1 MAARPLTPPR
11 RVEGQHRTD
20 RRRETR
26 RTATPGTDRA
36 RRAGRGRWKYSA
48 CAAASPQDRQGAV
61 GGACVSRAAGTFL
74 TTLRPRS
81 AGGRFLSRCR
91 ARRPA
96 RHFRHAA
103 APLREQVGA
112 PALRGR
118 PGPGAREAA
127 AGRCRDSPRRSRPP
141 PPPPPQ
147 LLLPPCRRRPS
158 MAVFDTPQE
167 AFGALRPACVQLT
180 RAQTMENV
188 ARLQAHLA
196 AVSASA
202 LQELQEYVLF
212 PLRFA
217 LKVPGPK
224 QERLVQSVVQC
235 ISSVLAATCVK
246 KQELLQELFSELCTC
261 LSPPSSSSNPVP
273 LSEELKL
280 AVIQALHTLMHSAY
294 GDVIWSLYQPTA
306 LPLLGFAVSLLL
318 GLAEQEK
325 AKQIKISALKC
336 LQVLVLQCDCQEHRH
351 LDEDEAQQCGDL
363 FASFLPGISIT
374 LSRVIT
380 GDIKQGHKSTVSA
393 IRLFYLI
400 VGLVMADAQLARI
413 AKNKEKLPVE
423 ESRISELMVHRGPDW
438 SKSTAEKLSLLLHKM
453 VEFSSVHPH
462 WKVRLELVELVH
474 HLLRNCSQ
482 SLVDSFSHLLKA
494 LVGLVND
501 ENSEVQSRCKE
512 VLQGIA
518 EQRIVAQNR
527 ALADVLSE
535 NLHSLATALPRLMN
549 SQDDTGKVST
559 LSLLLGY
566 LKLLGPKINIVLNSI
581 SHLHRLS
588 KALMQVLELDVT
600 DVKIVEDRRCEGVCG
615 PSGSLQHG
623 VQKDRCQKK
632 YFRFFTDEK
641 IFQLLQQVCRVLG
654 YYGNLYLLVDHFMGL
669 YGESGMY
676 RKQAAMVLNEL
687 ITGAAG
693 VGVDVLQERE
703 VSLNVDDLKGS
714 IMSILDEY
722 TDQANWYLITS
733 IDTEEIS
740 HEHSVQH
747 SGLTAHPGGAC
758 SSVLL
763 LSSEPHITTRTMNS
777 NIWQICIQL
786 EGVGCFAAV
795 LGKEFRLLLLS
806 ALYPVLEKAG
816 DKTLLISETALGT
829 LVDIC
834 KACSY
839 DSLQCLINENS
850 DYLVNGISLNLR
862 QLAHQ
867 PHASQ
872 VLDTMLRHSDASLL
886 PLVEDVIQDVLSALD
901 QSYNNQA
908 STFLGVLHSVMTAL
922 VQWFGSSS
930 GEEHQQRQTPEWW
943 SGTLSQGQQ
952 VVTRQEVEQFF
963 LDYVRQKQIAEGNLP
978 DTGDEEP
985 DEVLPLAE
993 PEPNNS
999 DTEGETPLPSHA
1011 QLAKDVMERC
1021 IHLLSD
1027 GNLRVRLKVLC
1038 TLAQKCGD
1046 FLRQRFSKDVLPKL
1060 TSSLLSQAPAS
1071 ARAGP
1076 VYNHTLAFKLQLA
1089 VLQGLGSLC
1098 EKLDMGE
1105 SDLNKVADA
1114 CLIYLSAKQPM
1125 KLQEAAQSVFLHLM
1139 HVDPDSTWLLLNEV
1153 CCPHQYEPPHIS
1165 LRPVKLSGMGRQ
1177 RNEFTDN
1184 VLLLL
1189 EKLQQQESVMLPAGT
1204 QEASPP

>member
-1 MAARPLTPPR
+1 
-11 RVEGQHRTD
+11 
-20 RRRETR
+20 
-26 RTATPGTDRA
+26 
-36 RRAGRGRWKYSA
+36 
-48 CAAASPQDRQGAV
+48 
-61 GGACVSRAAGTFL
+61 
-74 TTLRPRS
+74 
-81 AGGRFLSRCR
+81 
-91 ARRPA
+91 
-96 RHFRHAA
+96 
-103 APLREQVGA
+103 
-112 PALRGR
+112 
-118 PGPGAREAA
+118 
-127 AGRCRDSPRRSRPP
+127 
-141 PPPPPQ
+141 
-147 LLLPPCRRRPS
+147 

-167 AFGALRPACVQLT
+167 AFGALRPVCVQLT

-235 ISSVLAATCVK
+235 MSSVLAATCVK
-246 KQELLQELFSELCTC
+246 KQELLQELFSELCAC
-261 LSPPSSSSNPVP
+261 LSPPSGSNKPAS

-294 GDVIWSLYQPTA
+294 GDVILSLYQPST

-380 GDIKQGHKSTVSA
+380 GDIKQGHKPTVSA

-413 AKNKEKLPVE
+413 PKNKEKLPGE
-423 ESRISELMVHRGPDW
+423 QSRISELMVHRGPDW
-438 SKSTAEKLSLLLHKM
+438 SKSTAEKLSLLLHKT

-462 WKVRLELVELVH
+462 RLELVELVH
-474 HLLRNCSQ
+474 HLLSNCSQ

-501 ENSEVQSRCKE
+501 ENSKVQSRCNE

-518 EQRIVAQNR
+518 EQRILAQNR
-527 ALADVLSE
+527 AHADVLSE
-535 NLHSLATALPRLMN
+535 NLHSLATLPRLMN

-566 LKLLGPKINIVLNSI
+566 LKLLGPKINIVLNSV

-600 DVKIVEDRRCEGVCG
+600 DVKIVEDRRWGSEGTCG

-623 VQKDRCQKK
+623 VQKSRCQKK
-632 YFRFFTDEK
+632 YFRFFTEEK

-687 ITGAAG
+687 IAGAAG

-703 VSLNVDDLKGS
+703 VSLSMDDLKGS
-714 IMSILDEY
+714 ITSILDEY
-722 TDQANWYLITS
+722 TEEANWYLITS

-758 SSVLL
+758 SSILL
-763 LSSEPHITTRTMNS
+763 PSAELHVTTRTMNS

-795 LGKEFRLLLLS
+795 LGKEFQFLLLS

-834 KACSY
+834 EACSY
-839 DSLQCLINENS
+839 DSVQCLINENS

-886 PLVEDVIQDVLSALD
+886 PLVEDVIQDVLSTLD

-908 STFLGVLHSVMTAL
+908 STFLRVLHSVMTAL
-922 VQWFGSSS
+922 AQWFGLSCD
-930 GEEHQQRQTPEWW
+930 EQHQQRQTAKWR

-978 DTGDEEP
+978 DTGDEEA
-985 DEVLPLAE
+985 DEVPPLAK
-993 PEPNNS
+993 PEPNDS
-999 DTEGETPLPSHA
+999 DAERETPLPSHA

-1027 GNLRVRLKVLC
+1027 GNLRVRLKVLDVLELCVTVLHPHGNHLLPMAHRVWPALVTRLISDDPLAVLRAFKVLC
-1038 TLAQKCGD
+1038 TLAEKCGD

-1089 VLQGLGSLC
+1089 VLKGLGSLS

-1105 SDLNKVADA
+1105 NDLNKVADA

-1139 HVDPDSTWLLLNEV
+1139 HMDPDSTWLLLNEV
-1153 CCPHQYEPPHIS
+1153 CCPHQYEPPHVS

-1184 VLLLL
+1184 VRLLL
-1189 EKLQQQESVMLPAGT
+1189 ERLQQRESATPW
-1204 QEASPP
+1204 ASPP

>member
-1 MAARPLTPPR
+1 
-11 RVEGQHRTD
+11 
-20 RRRETR
+20 
-26 RTATPGTDRA
+26 
-36 RRAGRGRWKYSA
+36 
-48 CAAASPQDRQGAV
+48 
-61 GGACVSRAAGTFL
+61 
-74 TTLRPRS
+74 
-81 AGGRFLSRCR
+81 
-91 ARRPA
+91 
-96 RHFRHAA
+96 
-103 APLREQVGA
+103 
-112 PALRGR
+112 
-118 PGPGAREAA
+118 
-127 AGRCRDSPRRSRPP
+127 
-141 PPPPPQ
+141 
-147 LLLPPCRRRPS
+147 

-180 RAQTMENV
+180 RAQTLENV
-188 ARLQAHLA
+188 ARLQAGLA

-224 QERLVQSVVQC
+224 QERLVQSVVEC
-235 ISSVLAATCVK
+235 MASVLAATCVK

-261 LSPPSSSSNPVP
+261 LTPPSNTSKPAS

-294 GDVIWSLYQPTA
+294 GDVILSLYQPST

-336 LQVLVLQCDCQEHRH
+336 LQVLVLQCDCQEHRQ

-374 LSRVIT
+374 LSQVIT
-380 GDIKQGHKSTVSA
+380 GDIKQGHKTTVSA
-393 IRLFYLI
+393 IRLFYQI
-400 VGLVMADAQLARI
+400 VGLVMADEQLARI
-413 AKNKEKLPVE
+413 PKNKEKLPAE
-423 ESRISELMVHRGPDW
+423 RSRISELMVHRGPDW
-438 SKSTAEKLSLLLHKM
+438 SRSTAEKLSLLLHKM

-462 WKVRLELVELVH
+462 WKVRLELVELVQ

-501 ENSEVQSRCKE
+501 ENSEVQSRCNE

-518 EQRIVAQNR
+518 EQGLVAQNR

-549 SQDDTGKVST
+549 SQDDMGKVST

-566 LKLLGPKINIVLNSI
+566 LKLLGPKINIVLNST

-588 KALMQVLELDVT
+588 RALMQVLELDVT
-600 DVKIVEDRRCEGVCG
+600 DVKIVEDRRWGCEGTSG
-615 PSGSLQHG
+615 PSGSVQHG
-623 VQKDRCQKK
+623 VQKGRCQKK
-632 YFRFFTDEK
+632 YFRFFTEEK
-641 IFQLLQQVCRVLG
+641 VFQLLQQVCRVLG

-669 YGESGMY
+669 YSESGMY

-687 ITGAAG
+687 IAGAAG

-703 VSLNVDDLKGS
+703 TSPNMDDLKGS
-714 IMSILDEY
+714 IVSILDEY

-733 IDTEEIS
+733 IDTEVS
-740 HEHSVQH
+740 HEHSVPC
-747 SGLTAHPGGAC
+747 SGLTACPGGAC
-758 SSVLL
+758 SSVPLP
-763 LSSEPHITTRTMNS
+763 SPEPHVTARTMNS

-786 EGVGCFAAV
+786 EGVSCFAAV

-829 LVDIC
+829 LADIC
-834 KACSY
+834 EACGYNSV
-839 DSLQCLINENS
+839 QCLINDNS

-886 PLVEDVIQDVLSALD
+886 PLVEDVIQDVLSTLD
-901 QSYNNQA
+901 QSYSNQA
-908 STFLGVLHSVMTAL
+908 STFLRVLHSVMTAL
-922 VQWFGSSS
+922 VRWFGSSC
-930 GEEHQQRQTPEWW
+930 GEEHQHGQSRAV
-943 SGTLSQGQQ
+943 SQGQQ
-952 VVTRQEVEQFF
+952 VVTRQELEQFF
-963 LDYVRQKQIAEGNLP
+963 LDYVKQKQIAEGNLP
-978 DTGDEEP
+978 DPGDEET
-985 DEVLPLAE
+985 DEVPPVAKL
-993 PEPNNS
+993 EPNNS
-999 DTEGETPLPSHA
+999 DTEGEAPLPSHA
-1011 QLAKDVMERC
+1011 QLAKAVMERC

-1027 GNLRVRLKVLC
+1027 GDLRVRLKVLDVLELCVTVLHPHGNHLLPMAHRVWPALVTRLISDDPLAVLRAFKVLC
-1038 TLAQKCGD
+1038 TLAQKCRD

-1060 TSSLLSQAPAS
+1060 TSCLLSQAPAS

-1076 VYNHTLAFKLQLA
+1076 VYSHTLAFKLQLA

-1125 KLQEAAQSVFLHLM
+1125 RLQEAAQSVFLHLM
-1139 HVDPDSTWLLLNEV
+1139 RVDPDSTWLLLNEL
-1153 CCPHQYEPPHIS
+1153 CCPHGYEPPHAS
-1165 LRPVKLSGMGRQ
+1165 LRPVKLGGMGRQ
-1177 RNEFTDN
+1177 RDEFTDN

-1189 EKLQQQESVMLPAGT
+1189 ERLRQRE
-1204 QEASPP
+1204 

>member
-1 MAARPLTPPR
+1 
-11 RVEGQHRTD
+11 
-20 RRRETR
+20 
-26 RTATPGTDRA
+26 
-36 RRAGRGRWKYSA
+36 
-48 CAAASPQDRQGAV
+48 
-61 GGACVSRAAGTFL
+61 
-74 TTLRPRS
+74 
-81 AGGRFLSRCR
+81 
-91 ARRPA
+91 
-96 RHFRHAA
+96 
-103 APLREQVGA
+103 
-112 PALRGR
+112 
-118 PGPGAREAA
+118 
-127 AGRCRDSPRRSRPP
+127 
-141 PPPPPQ
+141 
-147 LLLPPCRRRPS
+147 

-167 AFGALRPACVQLT
+167 AFGALRPVCVQLT

-224 QERLVQSVVQC
+224 RERLVQSVVQC

-261 LSPPSSSSNPVP
+261 LSPPSGSGRPAS

-294 GDVIWSLYQPTA
+294 GDVILSLYQPST

-318 GLAEQEK
+318 GLAEHEK

-380 GDIKQGHKSTVSA
+380 GDIKQGHKTTVSA

-413 AKNKEKLPVE
+413 PKNKEKLPAE
-423 ESRISELMVHRGPDW
+423 QSRISELMVHRGPDW

-501 ENSEVQSRCKE
+501 ENSEVQSRCNE

-600 DVKIVEDRRCEGVCG
+600 DVKIVEDRRWGCESACR

-623 VQKDRCQKK
+623 VQKGRCQKK
-632 YFRFFTDEK
+632 YFRFFTEEK
-641 IFQLLQQVCRVLG
+641 VFQLLQQVCRVLG

-687 ITGAAG
+687 IAGAAG

-703 VSLNVDDLKGS
+703 VSLNMDDLKGS
-714 IMSILDEY
+714 VTSILDEY

-733 IDTEEIS
+733 IDAEEIS
-740 HEHSVQH
+740 HEHSVQR
-747 SGLTAHPGGAC
+747 SGLTARPGAC
-758 SSVLL
+758 SSILL
-763 LSSEPHITTRTMNS
+763 PSPELHVTTRTMNS

-834 KACSY
+834 EACSY
-839 DSLQCLINENS
+839 DSLQRLINENS

-886 PLVEDVIQDVLSALD
+886 PLVEDVIQDVLSTLD

-908 STFLGVLHSVMTAL
+908 STFLGVLHSVMAAL
-922 VQWFGSSS
+922 VQWFGSSC
-930 GEEHQQRQTPEWW
+930 GEKHRQRQTAEWQ
-943 SGTLSQGQQ
+943 SRTLSQGQQ
-952 VVTRQEVEQFF
+952 MVTRQEVERFF

-978 DTGDEEP
+978 DAGDEEA
-985 DEVLPLAE
+985 DEIPPLAKL
-993 PEPNNS
+993 EPNDS
-999 DTEGETPLPSHA
+999 ATEGETSLPSHA

-1027 GNLRVRLKVLC
+1027 RNLRVRLKVLDVLELCVTVLHPHGNHLLPMAHRVWPALVTRLISDDPLAVLRAFKVLC

-1153 CCPHQYEPPHIS
+1153 CCPHQYEPPHTS

-1189 EKLQQQESVMLPAGT
+1189 ERLQQRESMTPQAGT

>member
-1 MAARPLTPPR
+1 
-11 RVEGQHRTD
+11 
-20 RRRETR
+20 
-26 RTATPGTDRA
+26 
-36 RRAGRGRWKYSA
+36 
-48 CAAASPQDRQGAV
+48 
-61 GGACVSRAAGTFL
+61 
-74 TTLRPRS
+74 
-81 AGGRFLSRCR
+81 
-91 ARRPA
+91 
-96 RHFRHAA
+96 
-103 APLREQVGA
+103 
-112 PALRGR
+112 
-118 PGPGAREAA
+118 
-127 AGRCRDSPRRSRPP
+127 
-141 PPPPPQ
+141 
-147 LLLPPCRRRPS
+147 

-167 AFGALRPACVQLT
+167 AFGALRPVCVQLT
-180 RAQTMENV
+180 KAQTMENV

-246 KQELLQELFSELCTC
+246 KRELLQELFSELCTC
-261 LSPPSSSSNPVP
+261 LSPPSSSSKPAAR
-273 LSEELKL
+273 SEELKL

-294 GDVIWSLYQPTA
+294 GDVILSLYQPST

-336 LQVLVLQCDCQEHRH
+336 LQVLVLQCDCQGHRH

-380 GDIKQGHKSTVSA
+380 GDIKQGHKPTVSA

-400 VGLVMADAQLARI
+400 VGLVMADTQLVRI
-413 AKNKEKLPVE
+413 PKNKEKLPVE
-423 ESRISELMVHRGPDW
+423 QSRISELMVHRGPDW

-482 SLVDSFSHLLKA
+482 SLVCSFSHLLKA

-501 ENSEVQSRCKE
+501 ENSEVQSRCNE

-518 EQRIVAQNR
+518 EQRVVAQNR

-535 NLHSLATALPRLMN
+535 SLHSLATALPRLMN

-566 LKLLGPKINIVLNSI
+566 LKLLGPKINVVLNSI

-600 DVKIVEDRRCEGVCG
+600 DVKIVEDRRWGCESMCG
-615 PSGSLQHG
+615 PSGSLQHAVPKG
-623 VQKDRCQKK
+623 RCQKK
-632 YFRFFTDEK
+632 YFRFFTEEK
-641 IFQLLQQVCRVLG
+641 VFQLLQQVCRVLG

-669 YGESGMY
+669 YSESGMY
-676 RKQAAMVLNEL
+676 RKQAAMALNEL
-687 ITGAAG
+687 IAGAAG
-693 VGVDVLQERE
+693 LGVDVLQERE
-703 VSLNVDDLKGS
+703 VSPNMDDLKGS

-733 IDTEEIS
+733 IDTEEII
-740 HEHSVQH
+740 HEPSVQR
-747 SGLTAHPGGAC
+747 SALSARPGGTC

-763 LSSEPHITTRTMNS
+763 PSAEPHVTTHIMNS

-834 KACSY
+834 EACGY
-839 DSLQCLINENS
+839 DSVQCLINENS

-886 PLVEDVIQDVLSALD
+886 PLVEDVIQDVLSTLD

-908 STFLGVLHSVMTAL
+908 STFLRVLHSVMTAL
-922 VQWFGSSS
+922 VQWFGSSC
-930 GEEHQQRQTPEWW
+930 GEEHQQRQTAKWR
-943 SGTLSQGQQ
+943 SRTLSQGQL

-978 DTGDEEP
+978 DAGNEEADQIP
-985 DEVLPLAE
+985 SLAK
-993 PEPNNS
+993 PEPNS
-999 DTEGETPLPSHA
+999 DTEGESPLPSHA

-1089 VLQGLGSLC
+1089 VLEGLGSLC

-1114 CLIYLSAKQPM
+1114 CLIYLSAKQPT

-1189 EKLQQQESVMLPAGT
+1189 ERLKQQESAPPWAGT

>member
-1 MAARPLTPPR
+1 
-11 RVEGQHRTD
+11 
-20 RRRETR
+20 
-26 RTATPGTDRA
+26 
-36 RRAGRGRWKYSA
+36 
-48 CAAASPQDRQGAV
+48 
-61 GGACVSRAAGTFL
+61 
-74 TTLRPRS
+74 
-81 AGGRFLSRCR
+81 
-91 ARRPA
+91 
-96 RHFRHAA
+96 
-103 APLREQVGA
+103 
-112 PALRGR
+112 
-118 PGPGAREAA
+118 
-127 AGRCRDSPRRSRPP
+127 
-141 PPPPPQ
+141 
-147 LLLPPCRRRPS
+147 

-180 RAQTMENV
+180 RAQTVENV

-224 QERLVQSVVQC
+224 RERLVQSVVQC

-261 LSPPSSSSNPVP
+261 LSPPSGSSKPAS

-294 GDVIWSLYQPTA
+294 GDVILSLYQPST

-351 LDEDEAQQCGDL
+351 LDEDEVQQCGDL

-380 GDIKQGHKSTVSA
+380 GDIKQGHKTTVSA

-400 VGLVMADAQLARI
+400 VGLVMADEQLARI
-413 AKNKEKLPVE
+413 PKNNEKLPVE
-423 ESRISELMVHRGPDW
+423 QSRISELMVHRGPDW
-438 SKSTAEKLSLLLHKM
+438 SKNTAKKLSLLLHKM

-482 SLVDSFSHLLKA
+482 SLADSFSHLLKA

-501 ENSEVQSRCKE
+501 ESSEVQSRCNE
-512 VLQGIA
+512 VLRGIA

-566 LKLLGPKINIVLNSI
+566 LKLLGPKINFVLNSV

-600 DVKIVEDRRCEGVCG
+600 DVKIVEDRRWGCESTCG

-623 VQKDRCQKK
+623 AQKSRCQKK
-632 YFRFFTDEK
+632 YFRFFTEEK
-641 IFQLLQQVCRVLG
+641 VFQLLQQVCRVLG

-687 ITGAAG
+687 IAGAAG
-693 VGVDVLQERE
+693 MGVDVLQERE
-703 VSLNVDDLKGS
+703 ISLNMDDLKGS

-733 IDTEEIS
+733 VDTEENN
-740 HEHSVQH
+740 HGHSVQH
-747 SGLTAHPGGAC
+747 SGLTTHPGGVC
-758 SSVLL
+758 SSILL
-763 LSSEPHITTRTMNS
+763 PSPEPHITTRTMNS

-786 EGVGCFAAV
+786 EGVSCFAAV

-834 KACSY
+834 EACSY
-839 DSLQCLINENS
+839 DSVQSLINENS

-867 PHASQ
+867 LHASQ

-886 PLVEDVIQDVLSALD
+886 PLVEDVIQDVLSTLD
-901 QSYNNQA
+901 QSYSNQA
-908 STFLGVLHSVMTAL
+908 STFLRVLHSVMAAL
-922 VQWFGSSS
+922 VQWFGSSC
-930 GEEHQQRQTPEWW
+930 GEKHQQRQTAKWW
-943 SGTLSQGQQ
+943 SRTLSEGQQ
-952 VVTRQEVEQFF
+952 MVTRQEVERFF

-978 DTGDEEP
+978 DTEDEEA
-985 DEVLPLAE
+985 DEVAPTLAK

-999 DTEGETPLPSHA
+999 DTEGEILLPSHV

-1027 GNLRVRLKVLC
+1027 GNLRVRLKVLDVLELCVTVLHPHGNHLLPMAHRVWPALVTRLISDDPLAVLRAFKVLC

-1060 TSSLLSQAPAS
+1060 TNSLLSQAPAS

-1076 VYNHTLAFKLQLA
+1076 VYNHTIAFKLQLA

-1139 HVDPDSTWLLLNEV
+1139 HMDPDSTWLLLNEV

-1165 LRPVKLSGMGRQ
+1165 LQPMKLSGMGKQ

-1189 EKLQQQESVMLPAGT
+1189 ERLQQQESTTSWAGT

>member
-1 MAARPLTPPR
+1 
-11 RVEGQHRTD
+11 
-20 RRRETR
+20 
-26 RTATPGTDRA
+26 
-36 RRAGRGRWKYSA
+36 
-48 CAAASPQDRQGAV
+48 
-61 GGACVSRAAGTFL
+61 
-74 TTLRPRS
+74 
-81 AGGRFLSRCR
+81 
-91 ARRPA
+91 
-96 RHFRHAA
+96 
-103 APLREQVGA
+103 
-112 PALRGR
+112 
-118 PGPGAREAA
+118 
-127 AGRCRDSPRRSRPP
+127 
-141 PPPPPQ
+141 
-147 LLLPPCRRRPS
+147 
-158 MAVFDTPQE
+158 VFDTPQA
-167 AFGALRPACVQLT
+167 AFGALRPACVRLT
-180 RAQTMENV
+180 RAQTVENV
-188 ARLQAHLA
+188 RRLQAHLA
-196 AVSASA
+196 AVSGAA

-217 LKVPGPK
+217 LRVPGPK
-224 QERLVQSVVQC
+224 QERLVQSLVQC
-235 ISSVLAATCVK
+235 IASVLAATCVRK
-246 KQELLQELFSELCTC
+246 RELLQELFSELCAC
-261 LSPPSSSSNPVP
+261 LAPQPGSGKAAP

-280 AVIQALHTLMHSAY
+280 AVIQALRTLMHSAY
-294 GDVIWSLYQPTA
+294 GDVILSLYQPST

-318 GLAEQEK
+318 GLAEQER
-325 AKQIKISALKC
+325 AKQIKVSALEC

-380 GDIKQGHKSTVSA
+380 GDIKQGHKTTVSA
-393 IRLFYLI
+393 MRLFYLI

-413 AKNKEKLPVE
+413 PKSKEKLPVE
-423 ESRISELMVHRGPDW
+423 QSRISELMVHRGPDW
-438 SKSTAEKLSLLLHKM
+438 SKNTAEKLSLLLHKV
-453 VEFSSVHPH
+453 VESSSVHPH

-501 ENSEVQSRCKE
+501 ENSEVQSRCNE
-512 VLQGIA
+512 VLRGIA
-518 EQRIVAQNR
+518 EQRAVAQNR

-566 LKLLGPKINIVLNSI
+566 LKLLGPRINIVLNSV

-588 KALMQVLELDVT
+588 KALVQVLELDVT
-600 DVKIVEDRRCEGVCG
+600 DVKIVEERRWD
-615 PSGSLQHG
+615 PPGSLQQRG
-623 VQKDRCQKK
+623 RCQKK
-632 YFRFFTDEK
+632 YFRFFTEEK
-641 IFQLLQQVCRVLG
+641 VFQLLQQVCRVLG

-669 YGESGMY
+669 YSESGLY

-687 ITGAAG
+687 LTGAAG
-693 VGVDVLQERE
+693 LGVDVLQERE
-703 VSLNVDDLKGS
+703 VPPSVDDLRGS
-714 IMSILDEY
+714 ITSILDEY
-722 TDQANWYLITS
+722 TDQANWYLVTS
-733 IDTEEIS
+733 TDTEEAS
-740 HEHSVQH
+740 PEHPVQR
-747 SGLTAHPGGAC
+747 SGLAAHPGGLC
-758 SSVLL
+758 NNVLL
-763 LSSEPHITTRTMNS
+763 PSPQSHVTTRTMNS

-786 EGVGCFAAV
+786 EGVGCFASV

-816 DKTLLISETALGT
+816 DRTLLVSETALGT
-829 LVDIC
+829 LADIC
-834 KACSY
+834 EACSY
-839 DSLQCLINENS
+839 DSVQCLINENS

-908 STFLGVLHSVMTAL
+908 STFLRVLHSVMAAL
-922 VQWFGSSS
+922 VQWFGMPSA
-930 GEEHQQRQTPEWW
+930 EEHQQRQTDKGQ
-943 SGTLSQGQQ
+943 SGARSQGQHK
-952 VVTRQEVEQFF
+952 VTMTRQEVEQFF
-963 LDYVRQKQIAEGNLP
+963 LDYVRQKQIAEGDLP
-978 DTGDEEP
+978 DTGEEEA
-985 DEVLPLAE
+985 DEVPLLAKT
-993 PEPNNS
+993 EPNNS
-999 DTEGETPLPSHA
+999 DTDGEAPLPSHA
-1011 QLAKDVMERC
+1011 QLARDVMERC

-1027 GNLRVRLKVLC
+1027 RSLWVRLKVLDVLELCVTVLHPHGNHLLPMAHRVWPALVTRLISDDPLAVLRAFKVLC
-1038 TLAQKCGD
+1038 TLAQTCGD

-1076 VYNHTLAFKLQLA
+1076 VYSHTLAFKLQLA

-1098 EKLDMGE
+1098 ERLDMGE

-1114 CLIYLSAKQPM
+1114 CLIYLSAKQPT

-1139 HVDPDSTWLLLNEV
+1139 QVDPDSTWLLLNEA
-1153 CCPHQYEPPHIS
+1153 CCPEHYEPPHAS
-1165 LRPVKLSGMGRQ
+1165 LRPVKLRGMGRP
-1177 RNEFTDN
+1177 RNELTHN

-1189 EKLQQQESVMLPAGT
+1189 HRLQQQE
-1204 QEASPP
+1204 

>member
-1 MAARPLTPPR
+1 
-11 RVEGQHRTD
+11 
-20 RRRETR
+20 
-26 RTATPGTDRA
+26 
-36 RRAGRGRWKYSA
+36 
-48 CAAASPQDRQGAV
+48 
-61 GGACVSRAAGTFL
+61 
-74 TTLRPRS
+74 
-81 AGGRFLSRCR
+81 
-91 ARRPA
+91 
-96 RHFRHAA
+96 
-103 APLREQVGA
+103 
-112 PALRGR
+112 
-118 PGPGAREAA
+118 
-127 AGRCRDSPRRSRPP
+127 
-141 PPPPPQ
+141 
-147 LLLPPCRRRPS
+147 

-167 AFGALRPACVQLT
+167 AFGALRPLCVQLT
-180 RAQTMENV
+180 KAQTMENV

-196 AVSASA
+196 AVSTPA

-224 QERLVQSVVQC
+224 QQRLVQSVVQC
-235 ISSVLAATCVK
+235 MSSILAVTCVK

-261 LSPPSSSSNPVP
+261 LSPPSSSGKAASQ
-273 LSEELKL
+273 SEELKL

-294 GDVIWSLYQPTA
+294 GDVILCLYQPST

-318 GLAEQEK
+318 GLAEHEK

-336 LQVLVLQCDCQEHRH
+336 LQVLVLQCDCQEQHRH

-380 GDIKQGHKSTVSA
+380 GDIKQGHKPTVSA
-393 IRLFYLI
+393 IRLFYQI
-400 VGLVMADAQLARI
+400 VGLVMADVQLARI
-413 AKNKEKLPVE
+413 PKHKEKLPVE
-423 ESRISELMVHRGPDW
+423 QSRISELMVHRGPEW
-438 SKSTAEKLSLLLHKM
+438 SKSTAEKLCLLLQKM

-494 LVGLVND
+494 LVGLVSD
-501 ENSEVQSRCKE
+501 ENSEVQSRCNE

-518 EQRIVAQNR
+518 EQGIVAQSR

-600 DVKIVEDRRCEGVCG
+600 DVKVVEDRRWGCESSCG
-615 PSGSLQHG
+615 PTGSLQHA
-623 VQKDRCQKK
+623 VQRGRCQKK
-632 YFRFFTDEK
+632 YFRFFTEEK
-641 IFQLLQQVCRVLG
+641 VFQLLQQVCRVLG
-654 YYGNLYLLVDHFMGL
+654 YYGNLYLLVDHFLGL
-669 YGESGMY
+669 YSESGMY
-676 RKQAAMVLNEL
+676 RKQAALVLNEL
-687 ITGAAG
+687 IAGAAG
-693 VGVDVLQERE
+693 VGVDVLQESQ
-703 VSLNVDDLKGS
+703 VSLDMDDLKGS
-714 IMSILDEY
+714 ITSILDEY

-740 HEHSVQH
+740 HEQER
-747 SGLTAHPGGAC
+747 SGLPARPGGTC
-758 SSVLL
+758 SCALL
-763 LSSEPHITTRTMNS
+763 PSPEPHVTACTMSS

-829 LVDIC
+829 LADMC
-834 KACSY
+834 EACGYGSV
-839 DSLQCLINENS
+839 QCLINDNS
-850 DYLVNGISLNLR
+850 DYLVNGISLSLR
-862 QLAHQ
+862 QLAQQ
-867 PHASQ
+867 PRAAR

-886 PLVEDVIQDVLSALD
+886 PLVEDVIHDVLSALD
-901 QSYNNQA
+901 QSYHNQA
-908 STFLGVLHSVMTAL
+908 SVFLGVLHSVVTAL
-922 VQWFGSSS
+922 ARWFGSS
-930 GEEHQQRQTPEWW
+930 GEECQQRQAAEGQSRTAA
-943 SGTLSQGQQ
+943 QGQQ
-952 VVTRQEVEQFF
+952 ALTRQEVERFF
-963 LDYVRQKQIAEGNLP
+963 RDYVRQKRIAEGDLP
-978 DTGDEEP
+978 DTGDEET
-985 DEVLPLAE
+985 DEVPPLAQL
-993 PEPNNS
+993 EPNSS
-999 DTEGETPLPSHA
+999 DAEGETPLPSHA
-1011 QLAKDVMERC
+1011 QLAKEVMERC
-1021 IHLLSD
+1021 VHLLSD
-1027 GNLRVRLKVLC
+1027 GSLRVRLQVLDVLELCVTVLHPHGNHLLPMAHRVWPAFVTRLISDDPLAVLRAFKVLC

-1076 VYNHTLAFKLQLA
+1076 VYSHTLAFKLQLA

-1139 HVDPDSTWLLLNEV
+1139 HVDPDSTWLLLSEV
-1153 CCPHQYEPPHIS
+1153 CCPHPYEPPHVS
-1165 LRPVKLSGMGRQ
+1165 LRPVALAGMGRQ
-1177 RNEFTDN
+1177 RDEFTDN

-1189 EKLQQQESVMLPAGT
+1189 ERLQLRE
-1204 QEASPP
+1204 

>member
-1 MAARPLTPPR
+1 
-11 RVEGQHRTD
+11 
-20 RRRETR
+20 
-26 RTATPGTDRA
+26 
-36 RRAGRGRWKYSA
+36 
-48 CAAASPQDRQGAV
+48 
-61 GGACVSRAAGTFL
+61 
-74 TTLRPRS
+74 
-81 AGGRFLSRCR
+81 
-91 ARRPA
+91 
-96 RHFRHAA
+96 
-103 APLREQVGA
+103 
-112 PALRGR
+112 
-118 PGPGAREAA
+118 
-127 AGRCRDSPRRSRPP
+127 
-141 PPPPPQ
+141 
-147 LLLPPCRRRPS
+147 

-167 AFGALRPACVQLT
+167 AFGALRPVCVQLT

-217 LKVPGPK
+217 LKVPGPR

-246 KQELLQELFSELCTC
+246 KRELLQELFSELCTC
-261 LSPPSSSSNPVP
+261 LSPPPGSGRPAL

-294 GDVIWSLYQPTA
+294 GDVILSLYQPSA

-318 GLAEQEK
+318 GLAEHEK

-380 GDIKQGHKSTVSA
+380 GDIKQGHKTAVSA
-393 IRLFYLI
+393 VRLFYLI

-413 AKNKEKLPVE
+413 PKNKEKLPAE
-423 ESRISELMVHRGPDW
+423 QSRISELMVHRGPDW
-438 SKSTAEKLSLLLHKM
+438 SKSTAEKLSLLLQKM

-501 ENSEVQSRCKE
+501 ENSEVQSRCNE
-512 VLQGIA
+512 VLRGIA

-559 LSLLLGY
+559 LSLFLGY

-600 DVKIVEDRRCEGVCG
+600 DVKIVEDRRWGCESACR
-615 PSGSLQHG
+615 PSGSLRHG
-623 VQKDRCQKK
+623 VQKGRCQKK
-632 YFRFFTDEK
+632 YFRFFTEEK
-641 IFQLLQQVCRVLG
+641 VFQLLQQVCRVLG

-669 YGESGMY
+669 YGESGTY

-687 ITGAAG
+687 IAGAAG

-703 VSLNVDDLKGS
+703 VSLNMDDLKGS
-714 IMSILDEY
+714 VMSILDEY

-733 IDTEEIS
+733 IDTEEVS
-740 HEHSVQH
+740 REHSVQH
-747 SGLTAHPGGAC
+747 SGLTARPGAC

-763 LSSEPHITTRTMNS
+763 PSPELHVTTRTMNS

-834 KACSY
+834 EACSY
-839 DSLQCLINENS
+839 DSLQRLINENS

-886 PLVEDVIQDVLSALD
+886 PLVEDVIQDVLSTLD

-908 STFLGVLHSVMTAL
+908 STFLGVLHSVMAAL
-922 VQWFGSSS
+922 VQWFGPSC
-930 GEEHQQRQTPEWW
+930 GEKHRQRQTAEWQ
-943 SGTLSQGQQ
+943 SRTLSQGQQ
-952 VVTRQEVEQFF
+952 MVTRQEVERFF

-978 DTGDEEP
+978 DAGDEEA
-985 DEVLPLAE
+985 DEIPPLAKL
-993 PEPNNS
+993 EPNDS
-999 DTEGETPLPSHA
+999 ATEGETSLPSHA

-1027 GNLRVRLKVLC
+1027 GNLRVRLKVLDVLELCVTVLHPHGNHLLPMAHRVWPALVTRLISDDPLAVLRAFKVLC

-1153 CCPHQYEPPHIS
+1153 CCPHQYEPPHTS

-1189 EKLQQQESVMLPAGT
+1189 ERLQQRE
-1204 QEASPP
+1204 

>member
-1 MAARPLTPPR
+1 
-11 RVEGQHRTD
+11 
-20 RRRETR
+20 
-26 RTATPGTDRA
+26 
-36 RRAGRGRWKYSA
+36 
-48 CAAASPQDRQGAV
+48 
-61 GGACVSRAAGTFL
+61 
-74 TTLRPRS
+74 
-81 AGGRFLSRCR
+81 
-91 ARRPA
+91 
-96 RHFRHAA
+96 
-103 APLREQVGA
+103 
-112 PALRGR
+112 
-118 PGPGAREAA
+118 
-127 AGRCRDSPRRSRPP
+127 
-141 PPPPPQ
+141 
-147 LLLPPCRRRPS
+147 
-158 MAVFDTPQE
+158 MAVFDTPQA

-188 ARLQAHLA
+188 ACLQAHLA

-261 LSPPSSSSNPVP
+261 LSPPSSSSKPASR
-273 LSEELKL
+273 SEELKL

-294 GDVIWSLYQPTA
+294 GDVILSLYQPST

-336 LQVLVLQCDCQEHRH
+336 LQVLVLQCDCQGHRH

-380 GDIKQGHKSTVSA
+380 GDIKQGHKPTISA

-400 VGLVMADAQLARI
+400 VGLVMADTQLARI
-413 AKNKEKLPVE
+413 PKNKEKLPVE
-423 ESRISELMVHRGPDW
+423 QSRISELMVHRGPDW

-501 ENSEVQSRCKE
+501 ENSEVQSRCNE
-512 VLQGIA
+512 VLHGIA

-549 SQDDTGKVST
+549 SQDDMGKVST

-566 LKLLGPKINIVLNSI
+566 LKLLGPKVNIVLNSV

-600 DVKIVEDRRCEGVCG
+600 DVKIVEDRRWGCESSCG
-615 PSGSLQHG
+615 TAGSLQHG
-623 VQKDRCQKK
+623 VLKGRCQKK
-632 YFRFFTDEK
+632 YFRFFTEEK
-641 IFQLLQQVCRVLG
+641 VFQLLQQVCRVLG

-687 ITGAAG
+687 IAGAAG
-693 VGVDVLQERE
+693 MGVDVLRERE
-703 VSLNVDDLKGS
+703 ASPNMDDLKGS
-714 IMSILDEY
+714 VTSILDEY

-733 IDTEEIS
+733 IDAEEIS
-740 HEHSVQH
+740 QERSAQH

-758 SSVLL
+758 SSFLL
-763 LSSEPHITTRTMNS
+763 PSTEPHVTTRTMNS

-834 KACSY
+834 EACGY
-839 DSLQCLINENS
+839 DSVQCLINENS

-862 QLAHQ
+862 QLEHQ

-901 QSYNNQA
+901 QSYSNQA
-908 STFLGVLHSVMTAL
+908 STFLRVLHSVTTAL
-922 VQWFGSSS
+922 VQWFGSSC
-930 GEEHQQRQTPEWW
+930 GEELQQRQTAEWR
-943 SGTLSQGQQ
+943 SRTLSQGQQ
-952 VVTRQEVEQFF
+952 VVTSQEVEQFF
-963 LDYVRQKQIAEGNLP
+963 LDYVTQKQIAEGNLP
-978 DTGDEEP
+978 DTGNEEADEVPPLAKPEP
-985 DEVLPLAE
+985 D
-993 PEPNNS
+993 S
-999 DTEGETPLPSHA
+999 DAEGETPLPSHA

-1027 GNLRVRLKVLC
+1027 GSLRVRLKVLDVLELCVTVLHPHGNHLLPMAHRVWPALVTRLISDDPLAVLRAFKVLC

-1089 VLQGLGSLC
+1089 VLEGLGSLC

-1114 CLIYLSAKQPM
+1114 CLIYLSAKQPV

-1153 CCPHQYEPPHIS
+1153 CCPHQYKPPHVS
-1165 LRPVKLSGMGRQ
+1165 LQPVKLSGMGRQ

-1189 EKLQQQESVMLPAGT
+1189 ERLRQQE
-1204 QEASPP
+1204 

>member
-1 MAARPLTPPR
+1 T
-11 RVEGQHRTD
+11 V
-20 RRRETR
+20 
-26 RTATPGTDRA
+26 
-36 RRAGRGRWKYSA
+36 
-48 CAAASPQDRQGAV
+48 
-61 GGACVSRAAGTFL
+61 
-74 TTLRPRS
+74 
-81 AGGRFLSRCR
+81 
-91 ARRPA
+91 
-96 RHFRHAA
+96 
-103 APLREQVGA
+103 
-112 PALRGR
+112 
-118 PGPGAREAA
+118 
-127 AGRCRDSPRRSRPP
+127 
-141 PPPPPQ
+141 
-147 LLLPPCRRRPS
+147 
-158 MAVFDTPQE
+158 
-167 AFGALRPACVQLT
+167 
-180 RAQTMENV
+180 ENV

-235 ISSVLAATCVK
+235 VSSVLAATCVK
-246 KQELLQELFSELCTC
+246 KRELLQELFSELCTC
-261 LSPPSSSSNPVP
+261 LSPPPGSGRPAS

-294 GDVIWSLYQPTA
+294 GDVILSLYQPSA

-318 GLAEQEK
+318 GLAEHEK

-336 LQVLVLQCDCQEHRH
+336 LQVLVLQCDCQEHRR

-380 GDIKQGHKSTVSA
+380 GDIKQGHKTTVSA

-413 AKNKEKLPVE
+413 PKNKEKLPAE
-423 ESRISELMVHRGPDW
+423 QSRISELMVHRGPDW

-501 ENSEVQSRCKE
+501 ENSEVQSRCNE

-559 LSLLLGY
+559 LSLFLGY

-600 DVKIVEDRRCEGVCG
+600 DVKIVEDRRWGCESACR

-623 VQKDRCQKK
+623 VQKGRCQKK
-632 YFRFFTDEK
+632 YFRFFTEERV
-641 IFQLLQQVCRVLG
+641 FQLLQQVCRVLG

-669 YGESGMY
+669 YGESGTY

-687 ITGAAG
+687 IAGAAG

-703 VSLNVDDLKGS
+703 VSLNMDDLKGS
-714 IMSILDEY
+714 VMSILDEY

-740 HEHSVQH
+740 REHSVQH
-747 SGLTAHPGGAC
+747 SGLAARPGAC

-763 LSSEPHITTRTMNS
+763 PSPELHVTTRTMNS

-834 KACSY
+834 EACSY
-839 DSLQCLINENS
+839 DSLQRLINENS

-886 PLVEDVIQDVLSALD
+886 PLVEDVIQDVLSTLD

-908 STFLGVLHSVMTAL
+908 STFLGVLHSVMAAL
-922 VQWFGSSS
+922 VQWFGSSC
-930 GEEHQQRQTPEWW
+930 GEKHRQRQTAEWQ
-943 SGTLSQGQQ
+943 SRTLSQGQQ
-952 VVTRQEVEQFF
+952 MVTRQEVERFF

-978 DTGDEEP
+978 DAGDEEA
-985 DEVLPLAE
+985 DEIPPLAKL
-993 PEPNNS
+993 EPNDS
-999 DTEGETPLPSHA
+999 ATEGETSLPSHA

-1027 GNLRVRLKVLC
+1027 GNLRVRLKVLDVLELCVTVLHPHGNHLLPMAHRVWPALVTRLISDDPLAVLRAFKVLC

-1153 CCPHQYEPPHIS
+1153 CCPHQYEPPHTS

-1189 EKLQQQESVMLPAGT
+1189 ERLQQRE
-1204 QEASPP
+1204 

>member
-1 MAARPLTPPR
+1 
-11 RVEGQHRTD
+11 
-20 RRRETR
+20 
-26 RTATPGTDRA
+26 
-36 RRAGRGRWKYSA
+36 
-48 CAAASPQDRQGAV
+48 
-61 GGACVSRAAGTFL
+61 
-74 TTLRPRS
+74 
-81 AGGRFLSRCR
+81 
-91 ARRPA
+91 
-96 RHFRHAA
+96 
-103 APLREQVGA
+103 
-112 PALRGR
+112 
-118 PGPGAREAA
+118 
-127 AGRCRDSPRRSRPP
+127 
-141 PPPPPQ
+141 
-147 LLLPPCRRRPS
+147 

-167 AFGALRPACVQLT
+167 AFGALRPVCVQLT
-180 RAQTMENV
+180 RAQSVENV
-188 ARLQAHLA
+188 GRLQARLA

-235 ISSVLAATCVK
+235 VTSVLAATCVK

-261 LSPPSSSSNPVP
+261 LSPSSGSGKPGA

-294 GDVIWSLYQPTA
+294 GDVILSLYQPST

-336 LQVLVLQCDCQEHRH
+336 LQVLVLQCDCQEHRP
-351 LDEDEAQQCGDL
+351 LDEDETQQCGDL
-363 FASFLPGISIT
+363 FASFLPGISLT

-380 GDIKQGHKSTVSA
+380 GDIKQGHKTTVSA
-393 IRLFYLI
+393 IRLFYLT

-413 AKNKEKLPVE
+413 PKNKDNLPVKQN
-423 ESRISELMVHRGPDW
+423 RISELIVHRGPDW
-438 SKSTAEKLSLLLHKM
+438 SKSTAEKLALLLHKM

-482 SLVDSFSHLLKA
+482 SLVDAFSHLLKA

-501 ENSEVQSRCKE
+501 ENSEVQSRCNE

-549 SQDDTGKVST
+549 SQDDPGKVST

-566 LKLLGPKINIVLNSI
+566 LKLLGPKVNIVLNSV

-600 DVKIVEDRRCEGVCG
+600 DVKIVEDRRWGCESLCG

-632 YFRFFTDEK
+632 YFRFFTEEK
-641 IFQLLQQVCRVLG
+641 VFQLLQQVCRVLG

-669 YGESGMY
+669 YSESAMY

-687 ITGAAG
+687 IAGAAG

-703 VSLNVDDLKGS
+703 VSLNMDDLKGS
-714 IMSILDEY
+714 IVSILDEY

-733 IDTEEIS
+733 IDAEEVS
-740 HEHSVQH
+740 HERSVQH
-747 SGLTAHPGGAC
+747 SGLTACPGGMC
-758 SSVLL
+758 SSILL
-763 LSSEPHITTRTMNS
+763 PSPEPHVTTRTMNS

-834 KACSY
+834 EACSY
-839 DSLQCLINENS
+839 DSVQSLINENS

-872 VLDTMLRHSDASLL
+872 VLDTMLRHSDANLL
-886 PLVEDVIQDVLSALD
+886 PLVEDVIQDVLSTLD

-908 STFLGVLHSVMTAL
+908 STFLRVLHSVMTAL
-922 VQWFGSSS
+922 VQWFGSSH
-930 GEEHQQRQTPEWW
+930 GEEHQQRQTAEWQ
-943 SGTLSQGQQ
+943 SRTLSQEQL
-952 VVTRQEVEQFF
+952 VVTRQDVERFF

-978 DTGDEEP
+978 DTGDEETDDIP
-985 DEVLPLAE
+985 PIAK
-993 PEPNNS
+993 PEPSNS

-1027 GNLRVRLKVLC
+1027 GNLRVRLKVLDVLELCVTVLHPHGNHLLPMAHRVWPALVTRLISDDPLAVLRAFKVLC
-1038 TLAQKCGD
+1038 TLAEKCGD

-1139 HVDPDSTWLLLNEV
+1139 RVDPDSTWLLLNEV
-1153 CCPHQYEPPHIS
+1153 YCPHQYEPPHTS

-1189 EKLQQQESVMLPAGT
+1189 EKLQQLE
-1204 QEASPP
+1204 

>member
-1 MAARPLTPPR
+1 
-11 RVEGQHRTD
+11 
-20 RRRETR
+20 
-26 RTATPGTDRA
+26 
-36 RRAGRGRWKYSA
+36 
-48 CAAASPQDRQGAV
+48 
-61 GGACVSRAAGTFL
+61 
-74 TTLRPRS
+74 
-81 AGGRFLSRCR
+81 
-91 ARRPA
+91 
-96 RHFRHAA
+96 
-103 APLREQVGA
+103 
-112 PALRGR
+112 
-118 PGPGAREAA
+118 
-127 AGRCRDSPRRSRPP
+127 
-141 PPPPPQ
+141 
-147 LLLPPCRRRPS
+147 
-158 MAVFDTPQE
+158 TPQK
-167 AFGALRPACVQLT
+167 AFGALRPVCVQLT

-224 QERLVQSVVQC
+224 RERLVQSVVQC

-261 LSPPSSSSNPVP
+261 LSPPSGSGRPAL

-294 GDVIWSLYQPTA
+294 GDVILSLYQPST

-318 GLAEQEK
+318 GLAEHEK

-380 GDIKQGHKSTVSA
+380 GDIKQGHKTTVSA

-413 AKNKEKLPVE
+413 PKNKEKLPAE
-423 ESRISELMVHRGPDW
+423 QSRISELMVHRGPDW
-438 SKSTAEKLSLLLHKM
+438 SKSTAEKLSLLLHKI

-501 ENSEVQSRCKE
+501 ENSEVQSRCNE

-535 NLHSLATALPRLMN
+535 NLHSLATALPRLIN

-566 LKLLGPKINIVLNSI
+566 LKLLGPKINIVLNSV

-600 DVKIVEDRRCEGVCG
+600 DVKIVEDRRWGCESACR

-623 VQKDRCQKK
+623 VQKGRCQKK
-632 YFRFFTDEK
+632 YFRFFTEEK
-641 IFQLLQQVCRVLG
+641 VFQLLQQVCRVLG

-687 ITGAAG
+687 IAGAAG

-703 VSLNVDDLKGS
+703 VSLNMDDLKGS
-714 IMSILDEY
+714 VMSILDEY

-733 IDTEEIS
+733 IDAEEIS
-740 HEHSVQH
+740 HEHSVQR
-747 SGLTAHPGGAC
+747 SGLTARPGAC
-758 SSVLL
+758 SSILL
-763 LSSEPHITTRTMNS
+763 PSPELHVTTRTMNS

-834 KACSY
+834 EACSY
-839 DSLQCLINENS
+839 DSLQRLINENS

-886 PLVEDVIQDVLSALD
+886 PLVEDVIQDVLSTLD

-908 STFLGVLHSVMTAL
+908 STFLGVLHSVMAAL
-922 VQWFGSSS
+922 VQWFGSSC
-930 GEEHQQRQTPEWW
+930 GEKHRQRQTAEWQ
-943 SGTLSQGQQ
+943 SRTLSQGQQ
-952 VVTRQEVEQFF
+952 MVTRQEVERFF

-978 DTGDEEP
+978 DAGDEEA
-985 DEVLPLAE
+985 DEIPPLAKL
-993 PEPNNS
+993 EPNDS
-999 DTEGETPLPSHA
+999 ATEGETSLPSHA

-1027 GNLRVRLKVLC
+1027 GNLRVRLKVLDVLELCVTVLHPHGNHLLPMAHRVWPALVTRLISDDPLAVLRAFKVLC

-1153 CCPHQYEPPHIS
+1153 CCPHQYEPPHTS

-1189 EKLQQQESVMLPAGT
+1189 ERLQQRESMTPRAGT

>member
-1 MAARPLTPPR
+1 
-11 RVEGQHRTD
+11 
-20 RRRETR
+20 
-26 RTATPGTDRA
+26 
-36 RRAGRGRWKYSA
+36 
-48 CAAASPQDRQGAV
+48 
-61 GGACVSRAAGTFL
+61 
-74 TTLRPRS
+74 
-81 AGGRFLSRCR
+81 
-91 ARRPA
+91 
-96 RHFRHAA
+96 
-103 APLREQVGA
+103 
-112 PALRGR
+112 
-118 PGPGAREAA
+118 
-127 AGRCRDSPRRSRPP
+127 
-141 PPPPPQ
+141 
-147 LLLPPCRRRPS
+147 

-167 AFGALRPACVQLT
+167 AFGALRPACVQLA
-180 RAQTMENV
+180 RAQTVENV
-188 ARLQAHLA
+188 AGLRARLG
-196 AVSASA
+196 AVGGPA
-202 LQELQEYVLF
+202 LQQLQGYVLF
-212 PLRFA
+212 PLRLA
-217 LKVPGPK
+217 LRGPGPRRD
-224 QERLVQSVVQC
+224 RLLLSVLHC
-235 ISSVLAATCVK
+235 IASVLAATRVERP
-246 KQELLQELFSELCTC
+246 ELLRELFSELCSC
-261 LSPPSSSSNPVP
+261 LPPAPGPGAAAPPS
-273 LSEELKL
+273 EEVKL
-280 AVIQALHTLMHSAY
+280 AVTQALHTLLHAAQ
-294 GDVIWSLYQPTA
+294 GDVILGLYQPST

-325 AKQIKISALKC
+325 AKQLKVSALQC
-336 LQVLVLQCDCQEHRH
+336 LQVLVLQCDCQQHPPLEEEE
-351 LDEDEAQQCGDL
+351 LQQCGDL

-380 GDIKQGHKSTVSA
+380 GDIKQGHKPTVA
-393 IRLFYLI
+393 ALRLFYLV
-400 VGLVMADAQLARI
+400 VGLVMADEQLARI
-413 AKNKEKLPVE
+413 PENREKPPVDQ
-423 ESRISELMVHRGPDW
+423 SRISELMVHRGPDW
-438 SKSTAEKLSLLLHKM
+438 SKSTAEKLCLLLRKI

-462 WKVRLELVELVH
+462 WKVRLELVELVQ
-474 HLLRNCSQ
+474 HLLRNCSR

-494 LVGLVND
+494 LVGLVSD
-501 ENSEVQSRCKE
+501 ENSEVQSRCQE

-518 EQRIVAQNR
+518 ERRIVAQSR

-566 LKLLGPKINIVLNSI
+566 LKLLGPRINIVLNSV

-600 DVKIVEDRRCEGVCG
+600 DVKIVEDRRWGSESSCG
-615 PSGSLQHG
+615 PAGSLQHG
-623 VQKDRCQKK
+623 VQKGRCQKK
-632 YFRFFTDEK
+632 YFRFFTEEK
-641 IFQLLQQVCRVLG
+641 VFQLLQQVCRVLG

-669 YGESGMY
+669 YGESGVY

-687 ITGAAG
+687 IAGAAG
-693 VGVDVLQERE
+693 MGVDVLHERE
-703 VSLNVDDLKGS
+703 ISPDVDDLKGS
-714 IMSILDEY
+714 IVSILDEY

-747 SGLTAHPGGAC
+747 PGLAARPGGVC

-763 LSSEPHITTRTMNS
+763 PSPEPQVTTHTMNS

-829 LVDIC
+829 LADMC
-834 KACSY
+834 EACSY
-839 DSLQCLINENS
+839 DSVRCLINENS

-901 QSYNNQA
+901 QSYSDQA
-908 STFLGVLHSVMTAL
+908 STFLRVLHSIMTAL
-922 VQWFGSSS
+922 VQWFGSSCS
-930 GEEHQQRQTPEWW
+930 EEQQRRQ
-943 SGTLSQGQQ
+943 SAKGLSRAVSQGQQ
-952 VVTRQEVEQFF
+952 ALTKDEVERFF
-963 LDYVRQKQIAEGNLP
+963 LEYVRQKQIAEGNLP
-978 DTGDEEP
+978 DTGDEEA
-985 DEVLPLAE
+985 DEVPPLAKLE
-993 PEPNNS
+993 PDSS
-999 DTEGETPLPSHA
+999 DAGGEAPLPSHA

-1027 GNLRVRLKVLC
+1027 KNLRVRLKVLDVLELCVTVLHPHGNHLLPMAHRVWPALVTRLINDDPLAVLRAFKVLC

-1046 FLRQRFSKDVLPKL
+1046 FLRQRFSKDVLAKL

-1076 VYNHTLAFKLQLA
+1076 VYSHTLAFKLQLA

-1114 CLIYLSAKQPM
+1114 CLIYLSAKQPA

-1153 CCPHQYEPPHIS
+1153 CCPHGYEPPHAS
-1165 LRPVKLSGMGRQ
+1165 LRPVRLSGMGRQ

-1184 VLLLL
+1184 VLRLL
-1189 EKLQQQESVMLPAGT
+1189 ERLRQRE
-1204 QEASPP
+1204 

>member
-1 MAARPLTPPR
+1 
-11 RVEGQHRTD
+11 
-20 RRRETR
+20 
-26 RTATPGTDRA
+26 
-36 RRAGRGRWKYSA
+36 
-48 CAAASPQDRQGAV
+48 
-61 GGACVSRAAGTFL
+61 
-74 TTLRPRS
+74 
-81 AGGRFLSRCR
+81 
-91 ARRPA
+91 
-96 RHFRHAA
+96 
-103 APLREQVGA
+103 
-112 PALRGR
+112 
-118 PGPGAREAA
+118 
-127 AGRCRDSPRRSRPP
+127 
-141 PPPPPQ
+141 
-147 LLLPPCRRRPS
+147 

-167 AFGALRPACVQLT
+167 AFGALRPVCVQLT

-212 PLRFA
+212 PLLFA

-235 ISSVLAATCVK
+235 MSSVLAATCVK
-246 KQELLQELFSELCTC
+246 KQELLQELFSELCAC
-261 LSPPSSSSNPVP
+261 LSPPSGSNKPAS

-294 GDVIWSLYQPTA
+294 GDVILSLYQPST

-380 GDIKQGHKSTVSA
+380 GDIKQGHKPTVSA

-413 AKNKEKLPVE
+413 PKNKEKLPGE
-423 ESRISELMVHRGPDW
+423 QSRISELMVHRGPDW
-438 SKSTAEKLSLLLHKM
+438 SKSTAEKLSLLLHKT

-474 HLLRNCSQ
+474 HLLSNCSQ

-501 ENSEVQSRCKE
+501 ENSKVQSRCNE

-566 LKLLGPKINIVLNSI
+566 LKLLGPKINIVLNSV

-600 DVKIVEDRRCEGVCG
+600 DVKIVEDRRWGCEGTCG

-623 VQKDRCQKK
+623 VQKSRCQKK
-632 YFRFFTDEK
+632 YFRFFTEEK

-687 ITGAAG
+687 IAGAAG

-703 VSLNVDDLKGS
+703 VSLSMDDLKGS
-714 IMSILDEY
+714 ITSILDEY
-722 TDQANWYLITS
+722 TEEANWYLITS

-758 SSVLL
+758 SSILL
-763 LSSEPHITTRTMNS
+763 PSAELHVTTRTMNS

-795 LGKEFRLLLLS
+795 LGKEFQFLLLS

-834 KACSY
+834 EACSY
-839 DSLQCLINENS
+839 DSVQCLINENS

-886 PLVEDVIQDVLSALD
+886 PLVEDVIQDVLSTLD

-908 STFLGVLHSVMTAL
+908 STFLRVLHSVMTAL
-922 VQWFGSSS
+922 AQWFGLSCD
-930 GEEHQQRQTPEWW
+930 EQHQQRQTAKWR

-978 DTGDEEP
+978 DTGDEEA
-985 DEVLPLAE
+985 DEVPPLAK
-993 PEPNNS
+993 PEPKDS
-999 DTEGETPLPSHA
+999 DAERETPLPSHA

-1027 GNLRVRLKVLC
+1027 GNLRVRLKVLDVLELCVTVLHPHGNHLLPMAHRVWPALVTRLISDDPLAVLRAFKVLC
-1038 TLAQKCGD
+1038 TLAEKCGD

-1089 VLQGLGSLC
+1089 VLKGLGSLS

-1105 SDLNKVADA
+1105 NDLNKVADA

-1139 HVDPDSTWLLLNEV
+1139 HMDPDSTWLLLNEV
-1153 CCPHQYEPPHIS
+1153 CCPHQYEPPHVS
-1165 LRPVKLSGMGRQ
+1165 LQPVKFSGMGRQ

-1184 VLLLL
+1184 VRLLL
-1189 EKLQQQESVMLPAGT
+1189 EKLQQRE
-1204 QEASPP
+1204 

>member
-1 MAARPLTPPR
+1 L
-11 RVEGQHRTD
+11 
-20 RRRETR
+20 
-26 RTATPGTDRA
+26 
-36 RRAGRGRWKYSA
+36 
-48 CAAASPQDRQGAV
+48 GAV
-61 GGACVSRAAGTFL
+61 S
-74 TTLRPRS
+74 
-81 AGGRFLSRCR
+81 
-91 ARRPA
+91 
-96 RHFRHAA
+96 
-103 APLREQVGA
+103 
-112 PALRGR
+112 
-118 PGPGAREAA
+118 GP
-127 AGRCRDSPRRSRPP
+127 
-141 PPPPPQ
+141 
-147 LLLPPCRRRPS
+147 
-158 MAVFDTPQE
+158 
-167 AFGALRPACVQLT
+167 
-180 RAQTMENV
+180 
-188 ARLQAHLA
+188 
-196 AVSASA
+196 A

-235 ISSVLAATCVK
+235 ISSVLAVTCVK

-261 LSPPSSSSNPVP
+261 LSPAPGLSKPAS

-280 AVIQALHTLMHSAY
+280 AVIQALHTLLHSAY
-294 GDVIWSLYQPTA
+294 GDVILSLYQPST

-336 LQVLVLQCDCQEHRH
+336 LQVLILQCDCQEHRH

-380 GDIKQGHKSTVSA
+380 GDIKQGHKTTVSA
-393 IRLFYLI
+393 IRLFYQI
-400 VGLVMADAQLARI
+400 VGLVMSDEQLSRVP
-413 AKNKEKLPVE
+413 KNKEKLLVE
-423 ESRISELMVHRGPDW
+423 QSRISELMIHRGPDW
-438 SKSTAEKLSLLLHKM
+438 SKSTAEKLSLLVHKI

-474 HLLRNCSQ
+474 HLMRNCRH

-501 ENSEVQSRCKE
+501 ESSEVQKRCNE
-512 VLQGIA
+512 VLQGTA
-518 EQRIVAQNR
+518 EQRIVAENR

-549 SQDDTGKVST
+549 SQDDQGKFST

-566 LKLLGPKINIVLNSI
+566 LKLLGPKINIVLNSVA
-581 SHLHRLS
+581 HLHRLS

-600 DVKIVEDRRCEGVCG
+600 DVKIVEDRRWGSESSRE
-615 PSGSLQHG
+615 PSGCLQKG
-623 VQKDRCQKK
+623 KRQRK
-632 YFRFFTDEK
+632 YFRFFTEEK
-641 IFQLLQQVCRVLG
+641 VFQLLQQVCRVLG

-669 YGESGMY
+669 YTESVMY
-676 RKQAAMVLNEL
+676 RKQSAMVLNEL
-687 ITGAAG
+687 IAGAAG
-693 VGVDVLQERE
+693 VGVDVLRERE
-703 VSLNVDDLKGS
+703 DSVNMDDLKGT
-714 IMSILDEY
+714 ITSILDEY

-733 IDTEEIS
+733 IDTEEVGT
-740 HEHSVQH
+740 EFSVQH
-747 SGLTAHPGGAC
+747 SGLLASPGGAC
-758 SSVLL
+758 SGILIPSSDPH
-763 LSSEPHITTRTMNS
+763 LSTHTMNG

-786 EGVGCFAAV
+786 EGIG
-795 LGKEFRLLLLS
+795 L
-806 ALYPVLEKAG
+806 LEKAG
-816 DKTLLISETALGT
+816 DKTLLISETAMGT

-834 KACSY
+834 EACNY
-839 DSLQCLINENS
+839 DSMRCLINENS

-867 PHASQ
+867 PHASR

-886 PLVEDVIQDVLSALD
+886 PLVEDVIQDVLSTLD
-901 QSYNNQA
+901 QSYDNQA
-908 STFLGVLHSVMTAL
+908 STFLRVLYSLMAAL
-922 VQWFGSSS
+922 VQWFGTSCSEGYQQGQTAEWRS
-930 GEEHQQRQTPEWW
+930 RTLSQVQQRQ
-943 SGTLSQGQQ
+943 QI
-952 VVTRQEVEQFF
+952 VTRQEVAQFF

-978 DTGDEEP
+978 DTDEEEEAAGGVP
-985 DEVLPLAE
+985 PLAK
-993 PEPNNS
+993 PEPNS
-999 DTEGETPLPSHA
+999 PDTEGETPLPSHA

-1021 IHLLSD
+1021 VHLLSD
-1027 GNLRVRLKVLC
+1027 RNLRVRLKVLDVLELCVAVLHPHGNHLLPMAHRAWPALVTRLISDDPLAVLRAFKVLC

-1060 TSSLLSQAPAS
+1060 ASSLLSQAPAS

-1114 CLIYLSAKQPM
+1114 CLIYLSAKQPV

-1139 HVDPDSTWLLLNEV
+1139 HVDPDNTWLLLNEL
-1153 CCPHQYEPPHIS
+1153 CCPHLYKPPHIS
-1165 LRPVKLSGMGRQ
+1165 LRPVKLGGMGRQ

-1184 VLLLL
+1184 VLFLL
-1189 EKLQQQESVMLPAGT
+1189 EKLQQQE
-1204 QEASPP
+1204 

>member
-1 MAARPLTPPR
+1 
-11 RVEGQHRTD
+11 
-20 RRRETR
+20 
-26 RTATPGTDRA
+26 
-36 RRAGRGRWKYSA
+36 
-48 CAAASPQDRQGAV
+48 
-61 GGACVSRAAGTFL
+61 
-74 TTLRPRS
+74 
-81 AGGRFLSRCR
+81 
-91 ARRPA
+91 
-96 RHFRHAA
+96 
-103 APLREQVGA
+103 
-112 PALRGR
+112 
-118 PGPGAREAA
+118 
-127 AGRCRDSPRRSRPP
+127 
-141 PPPPPQ
+141 
-147 LLLPPCRRRPS
+147 

-167 AFGALRPACVQLT
+167 AFGALRPVCVQLT
-180 RAQTMENV
+180 RAQTVENV

-261 LSPPSSSSNPVP
+261 LSPPSGSGRPAP

-294 GDVIWSLYQPTA
+294 GDVILSLYQPST

-318 GLAEQEK
+318 GLAEHEK

-380 GDIKQGHKSTVSA
+380 GDIKQGHKPTVSA

-413 AKNKEKLPVE
+413 PKNKEKLPAE
-423 ESRISELMVHRGPDW
+423 QSRISELTVHRGPDW

-501 ENSEVQSRCKE
+501 ENSEVQSRCNE

-559 LSLLLGY
+559 LSLFLGY

-600 DVKIVEDRRCEGVCG
+600 DVKIVEDRRWGCESTCR

-623 VQKDRCQKK
+623 VQKGRCQKK
-632 YFRFFTDEK
+632 YFRFFTEEK
-641 IFQLLQQVCRVLG
+641 VFQLLQQVCRVLG

-687 ITGAAG
+687 IAGAAG

-703 VSLNVDDLKGS
+703 VSLNTDDLKGS
-714 IMSILDEY
+714 ITSILDEY

-747 SGLTAHPGGAC
+747 SGLTARPGAC
-758 SSVLL
+758 SSILL
-763 LSSEPHITTRTMNS
+763 PSPELHVTTRTMNS

-834 KACSY
+834 EACSY

-867 PHASQ
+867 ARASQ

-886 PLVEDVIQDVLSALD
+886 PLVEDVIQDVLSTLD

-908 STFLGVLHSVMTAL
+908 STFLRVLHSVMAAL
-922 VQWFGSSS
+922 VQWFGSSC
-930 GEEHQQRQTPEWW
+930 GEKHRQRQTAEWQ
-943 SGTLSQGQQ
+943 SRTLSQGQHM
-952 VVTRQEVEQFF
+952 VTRQEVERFF
-963 LDYVRQKQIAEGNLP
+963 LDYVRQKQIAEGNFP
-978 DTGDEEP
+978 DAGDEEA
-985 DEVLPLAE
+985 DEIPPLAKL
-993 PEPNNS
+993 EPNDS
-999 DTEGETPLPSHA
+999 ATEGETSLPSHA

-1027 GNLRVRLKVLC
+1027 GNLRVRLKVLDVLELCVTVLHPHGNHLLPMAHRVWPALVTRLISDDPLAVLRAFKVLC

-1060 TSSLLSQAPAS
+1060 TGSLLSQAPAS

-1153 CCPHQYEPPHIS
+1153 CCPHQYEPPHTS

-1189 EKLQQQESVMLPAGT
+1189 ERLQQRE
-1204 QEASPP
+1204 

>member
-1 MAARPLTPPR
+1 
-11 RVEGQHRTD
+11 
-20 RRRETR
+20 
-26 RTATPGTDRA
+26 
-36 RRAGRGRWKYSA
+36 
-48 CAAASPQDRQGAV
+48 
-61 GGACVSRAAGTFL
+61 
-74 TTLRPRS
+74 
-81 AGGRFLSRCR
+81 
-91 ARRPA
+91 
-96 RHFRHAA
+96 
-103 APLREQVGA
+103 
-112 PALRGR
+112 
-118 PGPGAREAA
+118 
-127 AGRCRDSPRRSRPP
+127 
-141 PPPPPQ
+141 
-147 LLLPPCRRRPS
+147 

-167 AFGALRPACVQLT
+167 AFGALRPVCVQLT

-235 ISSVLAATCVK
+235 ISSILAATCVK
-246 KQELLQELFSELCTC
+246 KRELLQELFSELCTC
-261 LSPPSSSSNPVP
+261 LSPPPGSGRPAS

-294 GDVIWSLYQPTA
+294 GDVILSLYQPSA

-318 GLAEQEK
+318 GLAEHEK

-380 GDIKQGHKSTVSA
+380 GDIKQGHKTTVSA

-413 AKNKEKLPVE
+413 PKNKEKLPAE
-423 ESRISELMVHRGPDW
+423 QSRISELMVHRGPDW

-501 ENSEVQSRCKE
+501 ENSEVQSRCNE

-559 LSLLLGY
+559 LSLFLGY

-600 DVKIVEDRRCEGVCG
+600 DVKIVEDRRWGCESACR

-623 VQKDRCQKK
+623 VQKGRCQKK
-632 YFRFFTDEK
+632 YFRFFTEEK
-641 IFQLLQQVCRVLG
+641 VFQLLQQVCRVLG

-669 YGESGMY
+669 YGESGTY

-687 ITGAAG
+687 IAGAAG

-703 VSLNVDDLKGS
+703 VSLNMDDLKGS
-714 IMSILDEY
+714 VMSILDEY

-740 HEHSVQH
+740 REHSVQH
-747 SGLTAHPGGAC
+747 SGLAARPGAC

-763 LSSEPHITTRTMNS
+763 PSPELHVTTRTMNS

-834 KACSY
+834 EACSY
-839 DSLQCLINENS
+839 DSLQRLINENS

-886 PLVEDVIQDVLSALD
+886 PLVEDVIQDVLSTLD

-908 STFLGVLHSVMTAL
+908 STFLGVLHSVMAAL
-922 VQWFGSSS
+922 VQWFGSSC
-930 GEEHQQRQTPEWW
+930 GEKHRQRQTAEWQ
-943 SGTLSQGQQ
+943 SRTLSQGQQ
-952 VVTRQEVEQFF
+952 MVTRQEVERFF

-978 DTGDEEP
+978 DAGDEEA
-985 DEVLPLAE
+985 DEIPPLAKL
-993 PEPNNS
+993 EPNDS
-999 DTEGETPLPSHA
+999 ATEGETSLPSHA

-1027 GNLRVRLKVLC
+1027 GNLRVRLKVLDVLELCVTVLHPHGNHLLPMAHRVWPALVTRLISDDPLAVLRAFKVLC

-1153 CCPHQYEPPHIS
+1153 CCPHQYEPPHTS
-1165 LRPVKLSGMGRQ
+1165 LRPVKLSGMGRR

-1189 EKLQQQESVMLPAGT
+1189 ERLQQRE
-1204 QEASPP
+1204 

>member
-1 MAARPLTPPR
+1 
-11 RVEGQHRTD
+11 
-20 RRRETR
+20 
-26 RTATPGTDRA
+26 
-36 RRAGRGRWKYSA
+36 
-48 CAAASPQDRQGAV
+48 
-61 GGACVSRAAGTFL
+61 
-74 TTLRPRS
+74 
-81 AGGRFLSRCR
+81 
-91 ARRPA
+91 
-96 RHFRHAA
+96 
-103 APLREQVGA
+103 
-112 PALRGR
+112 
-118 PGPGAREAA
+118 
-127 AGRCRDSPRRSRPP
+127 
-141 PPPPPQ
+141 
-147 LLLPPCRRRPS
+147 

-167 AFGALRPACVQLT
+167 AFGVLRPVCVQLT
-180 RAQTMENV
+180 RAQTVENV

-261 LSPPSSSSNPVP
+261 LSPPSGSSKPAA

-280 AVIQALHTLMHSAY
+280 AVIQALHTLMHSVY
-294 GDVIWSLYQPTA
+294 GDVILSLYQPST

-380 GDIKQGHKSTVSA
+380 GDIKQGHKPTVSA

-413 AKNKEKLPVE
+413 PKNKEKLPVKQ
-423 ESRISELMVHRGPDW
+423 SRISELMVHRGPEW

-501 ENSEVQSRCKE
+501 ENSEVQSRCNE

-549 SQDDTGKVST
+549 SLDDIGKVST

-566 LKLLGPKINIVLNSI
+566 LKLLGPKINIVLNSV

-588 KALMQVLELDVT
+588 KALIQVLELDVT
-600 DVKIVEDRRCEGVCG
+600 DVKIVEDRRWGCESAWG
-615 PSGSLQHG
+615 PSGSSQHD
-623 VQKDRCQKK
+623 VQKGRCQKK
-632 YFRFFTDEK
+632 YFRFFTEEK
-641 IFQLLQQVCRVLG
+641 VFQLLQQVCRVLG

-669 YGESGMY
+669 YSESGMY

-687 ITGAAG
+687 IAGAAG

-703 VSLNVDDLKGS
+703 VSLNMDDLKGS
-714 IMSILDEY
+714 IISILDEY
-722 TDQANWYLITS
+722 TDQVNWYLITS

-747 SGLTAHPGGAC
+747 SELTARPGGAC
-758 SSVLL
+758 SSILL
-763 LSSEPHITTRTMNS
+763 PSPEPHITTRTMNS

-834 KACSY
+834 EACSY
-839 DSLQCLINENS
+839 DSVQSLINENS

-886 PLVEDVIQDVLSALD
+886 PLVEDVIQDVLSTLD
-901 QSYNNQA
+901 QCYNNQA
-908 STFLGVLHSVMTAL
+908 STFLRVLHSVMTAL
-922 VQWFGSSS
+922 VQWFGSSY
-930 GEEHQQRQTPEWW
+930 GEEHQQRQTAEWQ
-943 SGTLSQGQQ
+943 SRTLSQGQLA
-952 VVTRQEVEQFF
+952 VTRQEVERFF
-963 LDYVRQKQIAEGNLP
+963 LDYVRQKQIAEGNIP
-978 DTGDEEP
+978 DTGNEETDDVP
-985 DEVLPLAE
+985 PLAK

-1021 IHLLSD
+1021 IHLMSD
-1027 GNLRVRLKVLC
+1027 GNLRVRLKVLDVLELCVTVLHPHGNHLLPMAHRVWPALVTRLISDDPLAVLRAFKVLC

-1139 HVDPDSTWLLLNEV
+1139 HMDPDSTWLLLNEV
-1153 CCPHQYEPPHIS
+1153 CCPHQYEPPHTS
-1165 LRPVKLSGMGRQ
+1165 LRPVKLNGMGRQ

-1189 EKLQQQESVMLPAGT
+1189 ERLQQQE
-1204 QEASPP
+1204 

>member
-1 MAARPLTPPR
+1 
-11 RVEGQHRTD
+11 
-20 RRRETR
+20 
-26 RTATPGTDRA
+26 
-36 RRAGRGRWKYSA
+36 
-48 CAAASPQDRQGAV
+48 
-61 GGACVSRAAGTFL
+61 
-74 TTLRPRS
+74 
-81 AGGRFLSRCR
+81 
-91 ARRPA
+91 
-96 RHFRHAA
+96 
-103 APLREQVGA
+103 
-112 PALRGR
+112 
-118 PGPGAREAA
+118 
-127 AGRCRDSPRRSRPP
+127 
-141 PPPPPQ
+141 
-147 LLLPPCRRRPS
+147 

-167 AFGALRPACVQLT
+167 AFGALRPVCVQLT
-180 RAQTMENV
+180 RAQTLENV
-188 ARLQAHLA
+188 ALLQAHLA
-196 AVSASA
+196 AIGASA

-212 PLRFA
+212 PLRFT

-235 ISSVLAATCVK
+235 ISSVLAVTRVK

-261 LSPPSSSSNPVP
+261 LSPPSGSSKPT
-273 LSEELKL
+273 LQSEEIKL
-280 AVIQALHTLMHSAY
+280 AVIQALHTLMHSAF
-294 GDVIWSLYQPTA
+294 GDVILSLYQPST

-318 GLAEQEK
+318 GLAEKEK

-336 LQVLVLQCDCQEHRH
+336 LQVLVLQCDCQEHQP
-351 LDEDEAQQCGDL
+351 LDEDETQRCGDL

-380 GDIKQGHKSTVSA
+380 GDIKQGHKPTVSA

-400 VGLVMADAQLARI
+400 VGLVMADVQLARI
-413 AKNKEKLPVE
+413 PKNKEKLPVE
-423 ESRISELMVHRGPDW
+423 QSRISELMVHRGPEW
-438 SKSTAEKLSLLLHKM
+438 TKSTAEKLSLLLHKM

-462 WKVRLELVELVH
+462 WKVRLELVELVY

-482 SLVDSFSHLLKA
+482 SLVDSFSCLLKA

-501 ENSEVQSRCKE
+501 ENSEVQSRCNE

-518 EQRIVAQNR
+518 EQGMVAQSR

-549 SQDDTGKVST
+549 SQDDVGKVST

-566 LKLLGPKINIVLNSI
+566 LKLLGPKINIVLNSV
-581 SHLHRLS
+581 SHLNRLS

-600 DVKIVEDRRCEGVCG
+600 DVKIVEDRRWGSENTYG
-615 PSGSLQHG
+615 PPGSLQHG
-623 VQKDRCQKK
+623 VQKARSQKK
-632 YFRFFTDEK
+632 YFRFFSEEK
-641 IFQLLQQVCRVLG
+641 VFQLLQQICRVLG

-669 YGESGMY
+669 YSESGMY

-687 ITGAAG
+687 IVGAAG
-693 VGVDVLQERE
+693 AGVDVLQERE
-703 VSLNVDDLKGS
+703 ASPNVDDLKGS
-714 IMSILDEY
+714 ITSILDEY
-722 TDQANWYLITS
+722 TDRANWYLITS
-733 IDTEEIS
+733 IDSEEIS
-740 HEHSVQH
+740 HEHSVEH
-747 SGLTAHPGGAC
+747 SGLLARPGGAC
-758 SSVLL
+758 STVLL
-763 LSSEPHITTRTMNS
+763 PSPESHLTTRTMNS

-795 LGKEFRLLLLS
+795 LGQEFRLLLLS

-834 KACSY
+834 EACSY
-839 DSLQCLINENS
+839 DSVRSLINENS

-862 QLAHQ
+862 HLAHQ
-867 PHASQ
+867 PHASR

-886 PLVEDVIQDVLSALD
+886 PLVEDVIQDVLSTLD
-901 QSYNNQA
+901 QSYNNQVT
-908 STFLGVLHSVMTAL
+908 TFLGVLHSVVTAL
-922 VQWFGSSS
+922 VQWFGSSCS
-930 GEEHQQRQTPEWW
+930 EQRQQRQTAEQQ
-943 SGTLSQGQQ
+943 SRALSQGQQ
-952 VVTRQEVEQFF
+952 VVTSQEVERFF
-963 LDYVRQKQIAEGNLP
+963 LDYIRQKQIAEGNIP
-978 DTGDEEP
+978 DTEDEEP
-985 DEVLPLAE
+985 DEVLPLAN

-1027 GNLRVRLKVLC
+1027 GNLRVRLKVLDVLELCVTVLHPHGNHLLPMAHRVWPALVTRLINDDPLAVLRAFKVLC

-1076 VYNHTLAFKLQLA
+1076 VYKHTLAFKLQLA

-1139 HVDPDSTWLLLNEV
+1139 QVDPDSTWLLLNEI
-1153 CCPHQYEPPHIS
+1153 CCPHQYKSPHAS
-1165 LRPVKLSGMGRQ
+1165 LRPVELSGMGRQ

-1189 EKLQQQESVMLPAGT
+1189 ERLQQQE
-1204 QEASPP
+1204 